1 MDSRF
6 VPVELLPYT
15 AANTIEAVIVSIRAQ
30 FLEGGARLDLNNK
43 RDYTE
48 AEAKEAFDRMVQTHG
63 WH

>member
-6 VPVELLPYT
+6 VPVSFFLT
-15 AANTIEAVIVSIRAQ
+15 CTANTIEAVIVSIRAQ
-30 FLEGGARLDLNNK
+30 FLEGGARLDLSNK